1 MKYKLFI
8 ICSLLFATMIAQA
21 QSCYAPDT
29 AQAIIFF
36 TTTGRPPVLESEF
49 SISDT
54 TKVHFASGN
63 LLYQPSTKTWR
74 LAPRQYDI
82 VGGYCSQAPV
92 GTHGTIWEYITNT
105 TTNKKEWTR
114 CTNDNTHNASYEGWI
129 DLFAWGTS
137 GWYGT
142 EPEIGEVAYNA
153 TTSERNS
160 HNPKKKVTA
169 APYEVNNSSA
179 NYKLNGIGSQGFDG
193 DWANADWGVFNNVM
207 LGGTPDSMFRTPTL
221 TEATYLFGGRPH
233 AHELR
238 ARARI
243 RIPGAPGKPDTL
255 INGVILLPDDW
266 NPAILPAD
274 FSFKSDAD
282 GCEFYSDNEYTST
295 VFDMYLEPQG
305 AIFLPAAGGMSGQ
318 TSIKCN
324 RSGYYWGATPCES
337 NAGRTYD
344 LQFGGYDAS
353 GVIHSDQTERR
364 YCRAVRLV
372 AEIKVTSPE
381 PEP

>member
-1 MKYKLFI
+1 MKYRLFI
-8 ICSLLFATMIAQA
+8 ICSLLFASAIAQA
-21 QSCYAPDT
+21 QSCYTPDT

-114 CTNDNTHNASYEGWI
+114 CSNDNTHNASYEGWI

-153 TTSERNS
+153 STSSRNS

-169 APYEVNNSSA
+169 TPYEVNNGSA
-179 NYKLNGIGSQGFDG
+179 NYNLNADPFQGFDG

-207 LGGTPDSMFRTPTL
+207 LGGTPDSMFRTPT
-221 TEATYLFGGRPH
+221 EAEAAYLLNLRPH
-233 AHELR
+233 AKELR

-243 RIPGAPGKPDTL
+243 RLPGAPGKPDTL
-255 INGVILLPDDW
+255 INGLILLPDDW
-266 NPAILPAD
+266 DPTILPPG
-274 FSFKSDAD
+274 FSFKSDAA
-282 GCEFYSDNEYTST
+282 GCALYSDNEYTST
-295 VFDMYLEPQG
+295 VFDMYLESQG

-318 TSIKCN
+318 SSIKCN
-324 RSGYYWGATPCES
+324 RSGFYWSATPSLKES
-337 NAGRTYD
+337 GTSCD

-353 GVIHSDQTERR
+353 GKAEMKQTERK

-372 AEIKVTSPE
+372 AEIKVTPPE